1 MKKLLLLFTLCVTML
16 TTTAA
21 ADVTVVLQQNF
32 AAFTGGSEDAPA
44 NVDISSALGGN
55 KLRNTLAG
63 WTGKSVYEAGG
74 KLEIADGGNLQT
86 ASFNARANSGIVKI
100 TARVRMMAETGGI
113 VKLSFGYSKT
123 QQTIIT
129 DREWH
134 DVVFITDGGGGYS
147 YVKVEPYLTF
157 PGILIDEIKVEQS
170 ADFFPVPD
178 PNQPSNANGTSFTA
192 TWSRVSGATGY
203 LLDVYSKNGQE
214 KEYVLHNESVTTTSK
229 RVTGLDATKKYFFTV
244 RATNGT
250 ATSDYSEEIEVVKVI
265 YSLAAPEALKPTDV
279 KANSFTAN
287 FSPVADATSYLVN
300 VYSKKV
306 CNAGVIDLLDED
318 FSKVTK
324 GTLTSVE
331 FSKSQEYLDAYTH
344 TSGWYGV
351 NHALAQGYMVLAP
364 FGSSGASVT
373 TPYADYSNDGGKLT
387 LIARMASVNYGQNV
401 DQDTVTIQLVDADD
415 NVLEE
420 QKIALTAGFKDYTVE
435 FTKGAKETAVKF
447 FYGGHYKIFLDSV
460 TIRQQVAEG
469 YILTE
474 SIDQKETTATSCQI
488 TVPEPITSKH
498 YYAYTVQAVAP
509 TVESGEITD
518 IISEASAM
526 VDVAAPTGI
535 GAITHTASPV
545 VKTVYY
551 NAAGAASSVP
561 FNGLNIVVSRHADGT
576 VTTTKA
582 IKAGR

>member
-214 KEYVLHNESVTTTSK
+214 KEYVSTT
-229 RVTGLDATKKYFFTV
+229 
-244 RATNGT
+244 RA
-250 ATSDYSEEIEVVKVI
+250 
-265 YSLAAPEALKPTDV
+265 
-279 KANSFTAN
+279 
-287 FSPVADATSYLVN
+287 
-300 VYSKKV
+300 
-306 CNAGVIDLLDED
+306 
-318 FSKVTK
+318 
-324 GTLTSVE
+324 
-331 FSKSQEYLDAYTH
+331 
-344 TSGWYGV
+344 
-351 NHALAQGYMVLAP
+351 
-364 FGSSGASVT
+364 
-373 TPYADYSNDGGKLT
+373 
-387 LIARMASVNYGQNV
+387 
-401 DQDTVTIQLVDADD
+401 
-415 NVLEE
+415 
-420 QKIALTAGFKDYTVE
+420 
-435 FTKGAKETAVKF
+435 
-447 FYGGHYKIFLDSV
+447 
-460 TIRQQVAEG
+460 
-469 YILTE
+469 
-474 SIDQKETTATSCQI
+474 
-488 TVPEPITSKH
+488 
-498 YYAYTVQAVAP
+498 
-509 TVESGEITD
+509 
-518 IISEASAM
+518 
-526 VDVAAPTGI
+526 
-535 GAITHTASPV
+535 
-545 VKTVYY
+545 
-551 NAAGAASSVP
+551 
-561 FNGLNIVVSRHADGT
+561 
-576 VTTTKA
+576 
-582 IKAGR
+582 